1 MHCKNNNMQED
12 KGVVRIYT
20 GSEVLVGRLK
30 AILEEAGI
38 TSMVRDEFQASISA
52 GFVSG
57 VPSALDLYIQE
68 SDVVAAE
75 PILEDFLK
83 INE

>member
-1 MHCKNNNMQED
+1 MEED

-20 GSEVLVGRLK
+20 GSEVLVGMLK
-30 AILEEAGI
+30 GILEEAGI

-68 SDVVAAE
+68 SDRVAAE
-75 PILEDFLK
+75 PILKDFLK
-83 INE
+83 NNE

>member
-1 MHCKNNNMQED
+1 MDED

-20 GSEVLVGRLK
+20 GSEVLVGMLK
-30 AILEEAGI
+30 GILEEAGI

-68 SDVVAAE
+68 GDLAAAE
-75 PILEDFLK
+75 PILKDFLK
-83 INE
+83 TTE

>member
-1 MHCKNNNMQED
+1 MQED

-20 GSEVLVGRLK
+20 GSEVLVGMLK
-30 AILEEAGI
+30 GLLEEACI

-68 SDVVAAE
+68 GDLEEAE
-75 PILEDFLK
+75 PIVKDFLK
-83 INE
+83 TNA

>member
-1 MHCKNNNMQED
+1 MQED